1 MPASHQWLNNDPLAP
16 VDPWVVEVCG
26 ARPERSEHIA
36 EPVVEC
42 DQPANIEWAIYH
54 LRNDAPP
61 AIEGEG
67 GEFTTLKVA
76 MTLRGYGIS
85 EHRTLELMLAHY
97 NVDGKC
103 VPLWEV
109 DGKNGLATKVENAF
123 LYANLEAPGAAT
135 AEADFKDDPPPPL
148 TAQELEQQRRFRE
161 KHRDRTRQQG
171 QSDRRHRVSRGSDFG
186 AQAYP
191 GRKSVMSG
199 QRKPG
204 NVVPLKTK
212 IRRGIAWPEL
222 TQGGSPRRAR

>member
-1 MPASHQWLNNDPLAP
+1 
-16 VDPWVVEVCG
+16 
-26 ARPERSEHIA
+26 
-36 EPVVEC
+36 
-42 DQPANIEWAIYH
+42 
-54 LRNDAPP
+54 
-61 AIEGEG
+61 
-67 GEFTTLKVA
+67 
-76 MTLRGYGIS
+76 
-85 EHRTLELMLAHY
+85 MLDNY

-161 KHRDRTRQQG
+161 KHQDRTRQQG

-222 TQGGSPRRAR
+222 TQGGSPKKGSMMNTRKAIAELGLDVGYDVFLGTLHRPGLRHAGLCTTRFE